1 MFIPGEF
8 KSFENVCADCKGLA
22 GAFFVS
28 AYCKGLKSLSAELAG
43 ADMRPVR
50 GNTGFASA
58 DTVPAFC
65 ICNSCYR
72 KAGGAAA
79 RSAHFFH
86 LEEKAFEE
94 IGPARARFRTREERG
109 PPALRYAL

>member
-8 KSFENVCADCKGLA
+8 KSFEFVCADCKRLA
-22 GAFFVS
+22 GAFFAS
-28 AYCKGLKSLSAELAG
+28 AYCKGLKRLSAELAG
-43 ADMRPVR
+43 AEIWPVR

-58 DTVPAFC
+58 DIVPAFC
-65 ICNSCYR
+65 IGGSCYR
-72 KAGGAAA
+72 NAARAAA
-79 RSAHFFH
+79 RPAHFFN